1 MSLRLGE
8 PRGRTAAVGL
18 IGVLLALGP
27 IPGSAAGPQDRGSVR
42 LDVPLVVQD
51 KKLCGAASLAMVF
64 KYWGREITQYAIAA
78 AIGPEAGKG
87 LRGEDLRDY
96 CERAGF
102 AAFLFKGEI
111 EAVKDHLRKGRPVVV
126 AIRARSTKIHHYVV
140 LVGFDEA
147 SSAVL
152 ANDPQAG
159 RLVRIPD
166 RKFLSLWGRSDFW
179 SLLAVPK

>member
-1 MSLRLGE
+1 MG
-8 PRGRTAAVGL
+8 
-18 IGVLLALGP
+18 ILLALGP
-27 IPGSAAGPQDRGSVR
+27 LPGSVSGRQERGSVR
-42 LDVPLVVQD
+42 LEVPLVAQD

-64 KYWGREITQYAIAA
+64 KYWGREITQYAVAA
-78 AIGPEAGKG
+78 AIGPEGGQG
-87 LRGEDLRDY
+87 LRGEDLRGY

-102 AAFLFKGEI
+102 SAFLFKGEL
-111 EAVKDHLRKGRPVVV
+111 EAVKGHLKKGRPVIV
-126 AIRARSTKIHHYVV
+126 AIRPRLAKTHHYIV

-166 RKFLSLWGRSDFW
+166 RKFLALWGRSDFW
-179 SLLAVPK
+179 SLLAVPN